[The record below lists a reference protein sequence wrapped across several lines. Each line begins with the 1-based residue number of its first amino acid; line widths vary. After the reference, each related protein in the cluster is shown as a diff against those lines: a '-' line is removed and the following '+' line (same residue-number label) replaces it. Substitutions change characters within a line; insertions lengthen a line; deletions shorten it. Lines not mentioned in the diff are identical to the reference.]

1 MNLDMALKEIDGL
14 KIKLEESEM
23 KYRDLYESAPDMY
36 HTINTEGIIVDCNR
50 TEADILGY
58 SKEELIGN
66 SILDFQTEESRK
78 TGKKAMNK
86 LFNEGKMK
94 GLELQFVKKD
104 GGVIDVSIN
113 ATVIYNEKG
122 RPIGTRSVMRDITKD
137 KRMMEII
144 KNSNFKLQAIFDAIT
159 DGICLIDKNFIVQEI
174 NRGMTGYLGASPLD
188 FINRRCYSAFA
199 GRENMCKDCR
209 AIYTFY
215 RGDPVSYSVSKE
227 LNDGYHEFEISIF
240 PVRGEKGGVEQVVYY
255 IKDITE
261 KKRMERQME
270 YMKRLTEL
278 SKIALGVS
286 HEVRMPLQNILT
298 GIDLLESEAEKKGL
312 NLEIAKNLRRFAGD
326 MNFIFQELLDFSKP
340 VKLELKEWD
349 ITDVVNGVISSLDKQ
364 IQEEKI
370 EVFKEY
376 KRGLKDA
383 YIDAKRI
390 RQVFRNVIEN
400 SIYAT
405 GMGGKITVS
414 ADSCNNERGEF
425 IRINFSDNGCGI
437 SNENIDMIFTPF
449 FSTKPDG
456 IGMGLAIAKRFVE
469 LHNGDIMVKS
479 EKGKG
484 CEVTVL
490 LPVKK
495 D

>member
-23 KYRDLYESAPDMY
+23 KYRDLYESAPNMY

-50 TEADILGY
+50 IEADILGY

-86 LFNEGKMK
+86 LFNEGNIK

-113 ATVIYNEKG
+113 AAVIYDRKG

-137 KRMMEII
+137 KKMMEII

-159 DGICLIDKNFIVQEI
+159 DGICLIDKNFTIQEI
-174 NRGMTGYLGASPLD
+174 NRGMTGYLGVSPLD
-188 FINRRCYSAFA
+188 FIGRRCYSALA

-240 PVRGEKGGVEQVVYY
+240 PVRNEKGGVEQVVYY

-261 KKRMERQME
+261 KKGMERKAEE

-278 SKIALGVS
+278 
-286 HEVRMPLQNILT
+286 
-298 GIDLLESEAEKKGL
+298 
-312 NLEIAKNLRRFAGD
+312 
-326 MNFIFQELLDFSKP
+326 
-340 VKLELKEWD
+340 
-349 ITDVVNGVISSLDKQ
+349 
-364 IQEEKI
+364 
-370 EVFKEY
+370 
-376 KRGLKDA
+376 
-383 YIDAKRI
+383 
-390 RQVFRNVIEN
+390 
-400 SIYAT
+400 
-405 GMGGKITVS
+405 GK
-414 ADSCNNERGEF
+414 
-425 IRINFSDNGCGI
+425 
-437 SNENIDMIFTPF
+437 
-449 FSTKPDG
+449 
-456 IGMGLAIAKRFVE
+456 
-469 LHNGDIMVKS
+469 
-479 EKGKG
+479 
-484 CEVTVL
+484 
-490 LPVKK
+490 
-495 D
+495 